1 MSQNTIL
8 TVATMQSV
16 FCWNEFITTYT
27 LTKSVDMK
35 TVTLGLN
42 DFVGTMGLTDW
53 GGTFAMIILT
63 ILPTMILYFFTNK
76 YMVSGI
82 AAGAVKG

>member
-1 MSQNTIL
+1 
-8 TVATMQSV
+8 
-16 FCWNEFITTYT
+16 
-27 LTKSVDMK
+27 MK

>member
-1 MSQNTIL
+1 MSQNTFL
-8 TVATMQSV
+8 TVATMQGV

-27 LTKSVDMK
+27 MTKSVKMK

-53 GGTFAMIILT
+53 GATFAMIILT
-63 ILPTMILYFFTNK
+63 ILPTLILYFFTNK
-76 YMVSGI
+76 HMVAGI
-82 AAGAVKG
+82 AAGSVKG